1 MTIFTAASISA
12 FVLLAWS
19 TYTLVKRI
27 RLVVSSIVEI
37 VSGGSN
43 VRQRLSET
51 GNDELTDLSRAYNQ
65 FIGNIEGVVDMV
77 IEASTSLASEAS
89 QMSGA
94 SESTRERV
102 SFQQQQLQD
111 VAGAIEDMSHTMDE
125 ITASAVAAAAAEQAK
140 TGAQDGR
147 QVVSTTITAIDDLAT
162 EVEDV
167 SVIIERLADESSNIG
182 SVLSTIRTISEQ
194 TNLLALNAAIEAAR
208 AGESGRGFS
217 VVADE
222 VRSLSLRIQ
231 SETEDIQKKIA
242 QLQTEAGVAVAAMLK
257 GRDKAHKTVE
267 HAQLT
272 GEALEGI
279 TSSVGTIN
287 DMNSKIAGAIE
298 AQTDNAGRISHT
310 IVSISEISNESAN
323 SAGNASKFAHEMS
336 LMAFQL
342 QGLVQQFLLTDNAAS
357 ATAGS
362 PGDEPAV
369 RCNESASVA
378 GDVELF

>member
-1 MTIFTAASISA
+1 M
-12 FVLLAWS
+12 
-19 TYTLVKRI
+19 
-27 RLVVSSIVEI
+27 
-37 VSGGSN
+37 
-43 VRQRLSET
+43 
-51 GNDELTDLSRAYNQ
+51 
-65 FIGNIEGVVDMV
+65 
-77 IEASTSLASEAS
+77 
-89 QMSGA
+89 
-94 SESTRERV
+94 
-102 SFQQQQLQD
+102 
-111 VAGAIEDMSHTMDE
+111 
-125 ITASAVAAAAAEQAK
+125 
-140 TGAQDGR
+140 
-147 QVVSTTITAIDDLAT
+147 
-162 EVEDV
+162 
-167 SVIIERLADESSNIG
+167 IIERLADESSNIG